1 MQGSKANTYYG
12 CTGWIENYVTVDKPR
27 NAEQLPSWRTFHPHL
42 IVNKHSYM
50 QETAWTFY
58 WTSYSYDQI
67 QTVKHQRPQTMEQ
80 LPLMAL

>member
-12 CTGWIENYVTVDKPR
+12 CTGWIENSVTGDKPR

-42 IVNKHSYM
+42 TTNKHSYM

-58 WTSYSYDQI
+58 WTFYSYDQI
-67 QTVKHQRPQTMEQ
+67 QTVKHQRPQAMEQ